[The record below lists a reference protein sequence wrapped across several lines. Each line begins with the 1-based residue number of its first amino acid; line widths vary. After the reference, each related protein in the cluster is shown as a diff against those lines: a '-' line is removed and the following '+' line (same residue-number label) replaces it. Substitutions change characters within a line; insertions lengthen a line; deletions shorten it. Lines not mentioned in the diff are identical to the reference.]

1 MNKKGQIQIS
11 FGMIFSIIIVIATV
25 AIGFYVIN
33 YFLNLSSCTKTSLFW
48 DSLTD
53 EVDKAWNTDITQ
65 TVFSGNVPSGV
76 GYVCFGNFSMTPE
89 NTVITRKIFAE
100 LKDYGENGKNS
111 FIYPPK
117 KACELAFYDLK
128 HARFGKFFFCVP
140 AKSGEVS
147 VKLSKIATDPLVT
160 LSRP

>member
-1 MNKKGQIQIS
+1 MKRKGQIQIS

-48 DSLTD
+48 NSLTD
-53 EVDKAWNTDITQ
+53 EVDKAWNSDITQ
-65 TVFSGNVPSGV
+65 TIFKGNVPSGV
-76 GYVCFGNFSMTPE
+76 EYVCFGNFSLTPE
-89 NTVITRKIFAE
+89 NNIATRKIFSE

-128 HARFGKFFFCVP
+128 HTHSDNFFCVP
-140 AKSGEVS
+140 VKSGVADI
-147 VKLSKIATDPLVT
+147 KLSKTSTATLVT
-160 LSRP
+160 LSKP

>member
-33 YFLNLSSCTKTSLFW
+33 YFLNLSSCTKTGLFW
-48 DSLTD
+48 NSLTD
-53 EVDKAWNTDITQ
+53 ETDKAWNTDMTQ
-65 TVFSGNVPSGV
+65 TIFKGNVPSGV
-76 GYVCFGNFSMTPE
+76 EYVCFGNLSSRTGIDSKSTE
-89 NTVITRKIFAE
+89 ILLE
-100 LKDYGENGKNS
+100 LQTFGENDKNS

-128 HARFGKFFFCVP
+128 HSRFDNFFCVP
-140 AKSGEVS
+140 AKSGV
-147 VKLSKIATDPLVT
+147 VDIKISFDARKSALVT
-160 LSRP
+160 LSKL